1 MKSETLKIIIGYIVI
16 CLVWGSTWMAIRIGL
31 DSVTPIMAAG
41 WRFFIA
47 AILTLFV
54 MRFMDAKIQKD
65 KRSIILYIVLCV
77 FSYIL
82 PFSFVYWG
90 EKYVP
95 SGVASILFATFPLF
109 VAFISWILIPK
120 EKITIFTVIGLA
132 FGFIGII
139 FIFSD
144 DLSLGISINLVA
156 MLVIV
161 ISSLLQAATAVIIK
175 RWGKH
180 LDPVS
185 MNFFPILFAGIIM
198 IFVSLI
204 FEDTSQNKY
213 DYKAIFSIGFLAVFG
228 TIVAFTTYYWL
239 LKRMNVVILSLSSF
253 ITPIIAVVL
262 GWIFLDEVLDQNT
275 FVGSLLVLIGVLFAN
290 FNGVKNYYYSK
301 FGK

>member
-1 MKSETLKIIIGYIVI
+1 MKSEPLKITIGYIVI

-31 DSVTPIMAAG
+31 ESITPILGAGLRFLLAAL
-41 WRFFIA
+41 I
-47 AILTLFV
+47 TLGV
-54 MRFMDAKIQKD
+54 MRFMGAKVQKD
-65 KRSIILYIVLCV
+65 KQSIILYSMLCI
-77 FSYIL
+77 FSYVL

-95 SGVASILFATFPLF
+95 SGVASILFASFPLF
-109 VAFISWILIPK
+109 IAMISWILIPK
-120 EKITIFTVIGLA
+120 EKITLFTVIGII

-144 DLSLGISINLVA
+144 DLNLDFSNNLTA

-161 ISSLLQAATAVIIK
+161 LSSLLQAFTAVIIK

-180 LDPVS
+180 LNPVS
-185 MNFFPILFAGIIM
+185 MNFFPIFFAGIIM
-198 IFVSLI
+198 IIVALI
-204 FEDTSQNKY
+204 FEDTSQNKFDFNTVFSISY
-213 DYKAIFSIGFLAVFG
+213 LAIFG
-228 TIVAFTTYYWL
+228 TVVAFTTYYWL

-253 ITPIIAVVL
+253 ITPIIAVIL

-275 FVGSLLVLIGVLFAN
+275 LVGSLLVLIGVLFAN

-301 FGK
+301 LGK